1 MKRLIASNYE
11 VGLVVRMIVL
21 VLKCSFYKCRML
33 VVKKT
38 STRYKLTCI
47 SNIIYRLNCGQ
58 YFILDLKKIYL
69 RYRCNTE
76 VLLTYTSYT
85 KRVDICI
92 CITLQQKYTA
102 CLSLY
107 TWEPVTLHKSIHIR
121 AELYQYTGWMYWCS
135 YCSIMYYM
143 HHSVSVAWIQF
154 RFISFWNKLVLR
166 YPH

>member
-58 YFILDLKKIYL
+58 YFILHLKKIYL

-154 RFISFWNKLVLR
+154 RAMIKAVIVLAL
-166 YPH
+166 

>member
-33 VVKKT
+33 VVKKNLN
-38 STRYKLTCI
+38 LTCI